1 MTRGH
6 LAWALPDGVYGA
18 TGLRVSSL
26 RSTGEPCDAS
36 DRHFCLESCQMAAK
50 FNNAKADWLQ
60 LMANV
65 RGGGDGGGGGV
76 CFESESHYYWPQPG
90 LAWPGLVWVLYLAWS
105 GIACQS
111 FGVVRQP
118 NMQTRTGS
126 NNVAATRHAAYA
138 TRHTPQCGHRD
149 TGKVRS
155 LSFNSLAALT
165 FCRVCTSQQGDPCGN
180 TATITTEQEN
190 KKTTLWLPAN
200 SPKCHALSHSPSARH
215 SNCHCISLILSLSLS
230 LSRILSEIA
239 SPCPAQSACMFDEL
253 IKARARLNFKSI
265 PFPV

>member
-26 RSTGEPCDAS
+26 RSTGGPCDAS

-65 RGGGDGGGGGV
+65 RGGGDGGGGGGGV

-105 GIACQS
+105 GIAC
-111 FGVVRQP
+111 
-118 NMQTRTGS
+118 
-126 NNVAATRHAAYA
+126 
-138 TRHTPQCGHRD
+138 
-149 TGKVRS
+149 
-155 LSFNSLAALT
+155 
-165 FCRVCTSQQGDPCGN
+165 
-180 TATITTEQEN
+180 
-190 KKTTLWLPAN
+190 
-200 SPKCHALSHSPSARH
+200 
-215 SNCHCISLILSLSLS
+215 
-230 LSRILSEIA
+230 
-239 SPCPAQSACMFDEL
+239 
-253 IKARARLNFKSI
+253 
-265 PFPV
+265 